1 LAPRREFFSP
11 REKEK
16 WEMDKNLRPYMAELL
31 GTFSFVF
38 LSNAVVCS
46 DWVAQMSGQP
56 GPGLIGIA
64 LVNGLAYA
72 VLLAAIL
79 PFAGG
84 YLNPA
89 ITLMLWVLKRL
100 EGAQAAGFI
109 FVQLLG
115 AAMAGGLV
123 RLIFTEEVLTAARLG
138 TPHLNLEAFGL
149 HGIGPGVGTFLSGVG
164 LELVLTFI
172 LTFAIFAT
180 ILDPRA
186 PRWLGPWGGR
196 LVSLWV
202 GLIVVAGTLAGFS
215 LTGAAE
221 NPARW
226 FGPVIWEKTVQAL
239 DAQRP
244 FQDHMVY
251 WVGPFL
257 GALLAGGA
265 YSSLILPAPEEA
277 AAVPTAAKTGPS
289 STLIRARK

>member
-1 LAPRREFFSP
+1 
-11 REKEK
+11 
-16 WEMDKNLRPYMAELL
+16 MDKNLRPYLAELL
-31 GTFSFVF
+31 GSFSFVF
-38 LSNAVVCS
+38 LSTAAVCS
-46 DWVAQMSGQP
+46 DWAARMSGQP

-72 VLLAAIL
+72 VALAATL
-79 PFAGG
+79 PVSGG

-89 ITLMLWVLKRL
+89 VTLMLWVLKRL
-100 EGAQAAGFI
+100 DGVQTSGLI

-115 AAMAGGLV
+115 AAIAGGLN
-123 RLIFTEEVLTAARLG
+123 RLIFSQEVLTAARLG

-149 HGIGPGVGTFLSGVG
+149 HGIAPGVGTFLSGVG
-164 LELVLTFI
+164 LELALTFV

-196 LVSLWV
+196 LVGLWV
-202 GLIVVAGTLAGFS
+202 GLVVIACTLAGFS
-215 LTGAAE
+215 LTGGAA

-226 FGPVIWEKTVQAL
+226 FGPVIWEKTVPAL
-239 DAQRP
+239 NDLQP
-244 FQDHMVY
+244 FRDQMVY

-265 YSSLILPAPEEA
+265 YSSLVLPSPEEVGTGA
-277 AAVPTAAKTGPS
+277 PHTTGKVPAGAS
-289 STLIRARK
+289 STLVRAKK